1 MQESKMPPPATPIRD
16 RPATPG
22 EVLRSLV
29 FYLLFYSY
37 TVIMLLVLSV
47 SLRLAPRSIFPMV
60 RGWTSAHRWLVRHVL
75 GIRVEVEG
83 HPVEG
88 PALYALRHESFF
100 EAIDLP
106 ELLYRPSVFA
116 KMELMRLPVWGKGGW
131 VYGLIGVERDAGAK
145 ALRSM
150 LSYARARLAEGRPL
164 AIFPEGTRV
173 PSGERYPLQ
182 SGFAGLY
189 KLLALPVVPVSV
201 HSGPLYHRTWKRSGT
216 IRYVIGKPIPPGL
229 PREEVEARVL
239 DVIAPSATPA

>member
-1 MQESKMPPPATPIRD
+1 
-16 RPATPG
+16 
-22 EVLRSLV
+22 
-29 FYLLFYSY
+29 
-37 TVIMLLVLSV
+37 
-47 SLRLAPRSIFPMV
+47 MV
-60 RGWTSAHRWLVRHVL
+60 RGWTGAPLAGAPCAGHP
-75 GIRVEVEG
+75 VEVEG

-164 AIFPEGTRV
+164 AIFPEGTRS
-173 PSGERYPLQ
+173 SGERYPLQ

-201 HSGPLYHRTWKRSGT
+201 HSGLYHRTWKRRGT
-216 IRYVIGKPIPPGL
+216 IRYVIGKPIPPAC
-229 PREEVEARVL
+229 RARSRGAGS
-239 DVIAPSATPA
+239 DVIAPPAHSG